1 MVFDPNIRAGIF
13 AGESGG
19 DYNALFGY
27 QNRPNGQFSNVQVTQ
42 MPVGDVIAF
51 TDPSGPYAQYVRG
64 QVGHVATPVGAYQVV
79 GSTLRDAVNA
89 LGIDPST
96 RFDQQT
102 QDRIGQ
108 WILENQGTGAWEGY
122 QAGATPSQQP
132 YTQVSTRGMD
142 TQMPQPQQPRG
153 LLEYFGVQEQ
163 GSGPQGDLPF
173 YQRDRF
179 RDMAGRVAVAANSLR
194 QNPDQNIPAMAEM
207 RRQER
212 ATNRTAEWLSQ
223 QPNSAEFVQMLQSGA
238 DPTQVLMAYRQ
249 SQQPVQAD
257 PTSGMQNYQFMLS
270 QGLDPQTAM
279 ERAFGAGGTTVNV
292 GGDQS
297 SVGWEA
303 IDKAYADTWLRD
315 STSGLAD
322 VASQAAQISSVLEQ
336 LEAGEEL
343 TGPAIGVQGDFLRAL
358 TNPEAQDA
366 KDRVEQVVQRSLRE
380 TLGAQFTQ
388 AEGDR
393 LIARAYNINLS
404 PQQNAARLRALLT
417 QLQSVALQ
425 KQSMRE
431 HFNEFGTLRGF
442 SGNMN
447 IPTIDD
453 LIASMDA
460 VAPMGQPTEPTSGG
474 GGLSPDDL
482 KYLGI
487 E

>member
-27 QNRPNGQFSNVQVTQ
+27 QNRPNGQFSNVQVSQ

-153 LLEYFGVQEQ
+153 LLEYFGVQKQ

-179 RDMAGRVAVAANSLR
+179 RDMAGRIAVAANSLR

-212 ATNRTAEWLSQ
+212 AANRTAEWLSQ

-238 DPTQVLMAYRQ
+238 DPAQVLMAYRQ
-249 SQQPVQAD
+249 SQQPAQAD
-257 PTSGMQNYQFMLS
+257 PTSGMRNYQFMIS
-270 QGLDPQTAM
+270 HGVDPQTAM

-292 GGDQS
+292 GGGPEVGTIPQGYELYQDPESGAYQMRPIPGGPADTTANEAAAAEQTGRAAGVVLDDIDRLQRILDESTLPVTGAGSLLKSIPGSNAYDASQLIETIVANVGFDRLQQMREASPTGGALGAVSERELSTLQAVLGSLDQS
-297 SVGWEA
+297 Q
-303 IDKAYADTWLRD
+303 
-315 STSGLAD
+315 
-322 VASQAAQISSVLEQ
+322 SQAQ
-336 LEAGEEL
+336 LEYNLSRLEEL
-343 TGPAIGVQGDFLRAL
+343 Y
-358 TNPEAQDA
+358 
-366 KDRVEQVVQRSLRE
+366 VEIIRKASAYPNA
-380 TLGAQFTQ
+380 AQF
-388 AEGDR
+388 GFGGG
-393 LIARAYNINLS
+393 S
-404 PQQNAARLRALLT
+404 SGAA
-417 QLQSVALQ
+417 S
-425 KQSMRE
+425 SD
-431 HFNEFGTLRGF
+431 GF
-442 SGNMN
+442 SITG
-447 IPTIDD
+447 T
-453 LIASMDA
+453 
-460 VAPMGQPTEPTSGG
+460 VGQ
-474 GGLSPDDL
+474 
-482 KYLGI
+482 
-487 E
+487 